1 MRRIEIIKVGYDCK
15 HVFKMPSTITQDI
28 KVGYNHYGPSEMIV
42 LLLPPYKNII
52 YAPSEAY
59 DNQHFIC
66 IIRLA
71 IIMQYQISKSA
82 YSYWG
87 LNVHKEYSQTN
98 PTSVSVWHYHLTF
111 NLQYYQTSSYHMH
124 WQAFK
129 CPDMHIHI
137 GHWILILNIRTYC
150 PQMADT
156 TSLV

>member
-1 MRRIEIIKVGYDCK
+1 MRSIEIIKVGYDCK
-15 HVFKMPSTITQDI
+15 HVFKTSSTITQDI

-42 LLLPPYKNII
+42 LLLPPYSNII
-52 YAPSEAY
+52 YAPSEAD

-124 WQAFK
+124 WHW
-129 CPDMHIHI
+129 HIEYRY
-137 GHWILILNIRTYC
+137 WISEL
-150 PQMADT
+150 PVP
-156 TSLV
+156 TSLVEKSDVQICIYLCLW